1 MKGIKR
7 QTDSQIG
14 NECVIEKAGERGT
27 ERKERNIDSTEKEM
41 LNYQGI
47 KIFAR

>member
-27 ERKERNIDSTEKEM
+27 EKGEKHRF
-41 LNYQGI
+41 NG
-47 KIFAR
+47 KRDT